1 MPRKAMTAQQHFDR
15 GTYRKDRHGPLTLYD
30 FPKKPPGKMIR
41 GSGHIASKWIRNI
54 ADERAVAE
62 GYRFNLDLAQHV
74 EYFFTEKIKHSSG
87 QWAGEPFELQPWQRD
102 DVIYPLFGWVN
113 PDTGYRRFRV
123 SYEEIPKK
131 NGKSALASAIGLYF
145 LIADEEA
152 GAECYSLG
160 SDSSQAQIVHS
171 EACNMVKASE
181 ELSEILNINRSSNAI
196 NFDAT
201 SSTYRALSSSPQGKH
216 GYKIHFACSDE
227 MHCWRGDQLYDAIKY
242 GFRMRRQ
249 PLHLIITN
257 AGDDLQSICY
267 KQREKAQAILEG
279 SYTDHRYHALIY
291 SADKKEVLEELESVK
306 NGATSLPVARKCN
319 PSIDVILEESD
330 LLADVKDALQVPR
343 EIPNLLRFT
352 YGVWDMATDPWLDVE
367 QFQACE
373 IDWDDQWT
381 IGRDCWIGLDLAK
394 TSDTTAA
401 VICYHDDDDNSYRME
416 SRFWLPQ
423 ASVEKY
429 SHMIDYKEWRD
440 SGDIKVTPGDVCDYN
455 VVLDDLLELSEN
467 HCLQQ
472 ILFDPYNAE
481 HLMQQFEEQTG
492 IERKVFPQTIVHFA
506 EPTKEFERLILNKQ
520 LMLKR
525 NDCWRFQASVVT
537 VKNDVNN
544 NIRPVKPSKDSIKK
558 IDGIVAAVMSLGGAM
573 SQPRNNAND
582 LLVFG
587 GAHDDE

>member
-227 MHCWRGDQLYDAIKY
+227 MHCWKGDQLYDAIKY

-267 KQREKAQAILEG
+267 KQREKAQAIIEG

-401 VICYHDDDDNSYRME
+401 VICYHDDEENSYRME

-455 VVLDDLLELSEN
+455 VVLDDLLELSEK

-481 HLMQQFEEQTG
+481 HLMQQFQEQTG

>member
-30 FPKKPPGKMIR
+30 FPKKPPGKMRR

-54 ADERAVAE
+54 SDERAVAE

-74 EYFFTEKIKHSSG
+74 EYFFKEKIKHSSG

-102 DVIYPLFGWVN
+102 DVIYPLFGWVD
-113 PDTGYRRFRV
+113 PETGYRRFRV

-131 NGKSALASAIGLYF
+131 NGKSALASAIGLYM
-145 LIADEEA
+145 LLADEEM
-152 GAECYSLG
+152 GSECYSLG

-171 EACNMVKASE
+171 EAINMVKASK
-181 ELSEILNINRSSNAI
+181 ELSEILHINRSSNAI

-227 MHCWRGDQLYDAIKY
+227 MHCWKGDQLYDAIKY

-267 KQREKAQAILEG
+267 KQREKAQAIIEG

-367 QFQACE
+367 QFKACE
-373 IDWDDQWT
+373 IEWDDQWT

-401 VICYHDDDDNSYRME
+401 VICYHDDEENSYRME

-455 VVLDDLLELSEN
+455 VVLDDLLELSEQ
-467 HCLQQ
+467 HCVQQ

-481 HLMQQFEEQTG
+481 HLMQQFQEQTG

-506 EPTKEFERLILNKQ
+506 EPTKEMERLILNKQ

>member
-1 MPRKAMTAQQHFDR
+1 
-15 GTYRKDRHGPLTLYD
+15 
-30 FPKKPPGKMIR
+30 
-41 GSGHIASKWIRNI
+41 
-54 ADERAVAE
+54 
-62 GYRFNLDLAQHV
+62 
-74 EYFFTEKIKHSSG
+74 
-87 QWAGEPFELQPWQRD
+87 
-102 DVIYPLFGWVN
+102 
-113 PDTGYRRFRV
+113 
-123 SYEEIPKK
+123 
-131 NGKSALASAIGLYF
+131 
-145 LIADEEA
+145 
-152 GAECYSLG
+152 
-160 SDSSQAQIVHS
+160 
-171 EACNMVKASE
+171 
-181 ELSEILNINRSSNAI
+181 
-196 NFDAT
+196 
-201 SSTYRALSSSPQGKH
+201 LSSSPQGKH

-227 MHCWRGDQLYDAIKY
+227 MHCWKGDQLYDAIKY

-267 KQREKAQAILEG
+267 KQREKAQAIIEG

-367 QFQACE
+367 QFKACE
-373 IDWDDQWT
+373 IEWDDQWT

-455 VVLDDLLELSEN
+455 VVLDDLLELSEK

-481 HLMQQFEEQTG
+481 HLMQQFQEQTG

-537 VKNDVNN
+537 VKDDVNN

>member
-227 MHCWRGDQLYDAIKY
+227 MHCWKGDQLWDAIKY

-249 PLHLIITN
+249 PMHLIITN

-267 KQREKAQAILEG
+267 KQREKAQAIIEG

-291 SADKKEVLEELESVK
+291 SADKKDALGELESVK
-306 NGATSLPVARKCN
+306 DGATSLPVARKCN
-319 PSIDVILEESD
+319 PSIDVILEEDD

-401 VICYHDDDDNSYRME
+401 VICYHDDEDNSYRME

-429 SHMIDYKEWRD
+429 AHMIDYKEWRD

-455 VVLDDLLELSEN
+455 VVLDDLLELSEK

-481 HLMQQFEEQTG
+481 HLMQQFQEQTG

>member
-1 MPRKAMTAQQHFDR
+1 MPRKAMTAQQHYER

-30 FPKKPPGKMIR
+30 FPKKPPGKMRR
-41 GSGHIASKWIRNI
+41 GSGQQASKWIRNI
-54 ADERAVAE
+54 SDERAVAE

-74 EYFFTEKIKHSSG
+74 EYFFKEKIKHSSG

-102 DVIYPLFGWVN
+102 DVIYPLFGWVD
-113 PDTGYRRFRV
+113 PETGYRRFRV

-131 NGKSALASAIGLYF
+131 NGKSALASAIGLYM
-145 LIADEEA
+145 LLADEEM
-152 GAECYSLG
+152 GSECYSLG

-171 EACNMVKASE
+171 EAINMVKASK
-181 ELSEILNINRSSNAI
+181 ELSEILHINRSSNAI

-227 MHCWRGDQLYDAIKY
+227 MHCWKGDQLYDAIKY

-267 KQREKAQAILEG
+267 KQREKAQAIIDG

-291 SADKKEVLEELESVK
+291 SADKKEVLEELESVS
-306 NGATSLPVARKCN
+306 NGADSIPVARSCN
-319 PSIDVILEESD
+319 PSIDVILDEKD
-330 LLADVKDALQVPR
+330 LLADIKDALQVPR

-352 YGVWDMATDPWLDVE
+352 YGVWEMSSNPWLDIDE
-367 QFQACE
+367 FKKCE
-373 IDWDDQWT
+373 IDWEDQWA

-401 VICYHDDDDNSYRME
+401 VICWHDDDNNSYRME

-423 ASVEKY
+423 GSVDKY
-429 SHMIDYKEWRD
+429 SHLIDYKEWQD
-440 SGDIKVTPGDVCDYN
+440 SGDITVTDGDVCDYD
-455 VVLDDLLELSEN
+455 VVFRDLLELSEQY
-467 HCLQQ
+467 CVQE
-472 ILFDPYNAE
+472 ILYDPYNAE
-481 HLMQQFEEQTG
+481 HLMQQFSEQTG
-492 IERKVFPQTIVHFA
+492 IERKIFPQTIKHFA
-506 EPTKEFERLILNKQ
+506 EPTKEFERLITNRELKI
-520 LMLKR
+520 KR

-537 VKNDVNN
+537 TKPDANN
-544 NIRPVKPSKDSIKK
+544 NIRPIKPGKDSAKK
-558 IDGIVAAVMSLGGAM
+558 IDGIVSAIMSLGGAM
-573 SQPRNNAND
+573 SQPRASTND

-587 GAHDDE
+587 GADDE

>member
-1 MPRKAMTAQQHFDR
+1 MT
-15 GTYRKDRHGPLTLYD
+15 
-30 FPKKPPGKMIR
+30 R

-54 ADERAVAE
+54 SDERAVAE

-74 EYFFTEKIKHSSG
+74 EYFFKEKIKHSSG

-102 DVIYPLFGWVN
+102 DVIYPLFGWVD
-113 PDTGYRRFRV
+113 PETGYRRFRV

-131 NGKSALASAIGLYF
+131 NGKSALASAIGLYM
-145 LIADEEA
+145 LLADEEM
-152 GAECYSLG
+152 GSECYSLG

-171 EACNMVKASE
+171 EAINMVKASK
-181 ELSEILNINRSSNAI
+181 ELSEILHINRSSNAI

-227 MHCWRGDQLYDAIKY
+227 MHCWKGDQLYDAIKY

-267 KQREKAQAILEG
+267 KQREKAQAIIEG

-352 YGVWDMATDPWLDVE
+352 YGVWDMATEPWLAVE
-367 QFQACE
+367 QFKACE
-373 IDWDDQWT
+373 IEWDDHWT

-401 VICYHDDDDNSYRME
+401 VICYHDDEENSYRME

-455 VVLDDLLELSEN
+455 VVLDDLLELSEQ
-467 HCLQQ
+467 HCVQQ

-481 HLMQQFEEQTG
+481 HLMQQFQEQTG

-506 EPTKEFERLILNKQ
+506 EPTKEMERLILNKQ

-587 GAHDDE
+587 AHDDE